1 MFLNF
6 FRFHWLRFIGAI
18 LALLLSVIYLFGF
31 EEISLAG
38 FAVGIVIACYIGI
51 KIRKGTMP
59 ARCDLC
65 GSQGTLKAEYGAGF
79 ANARLVLS
87 CAHCGRVINGGAK
100 GTIKPRKE

>member
-18 LALLLSVIYLFGF
+18 LALLLSIIYLFGF

-38 FAVGIVIACYIGI
+38 FGIGIVIASYIGI
-51 KIRKGTMP
+51 RIRKGSMP

-65 GSQGTLKAEYGAGF
+65 GSEGSLKAEYGAGF
-79 ANARLVLS
+79 SNARLVLTCS
-87 CAHCGRVINGGAK
+87 SCGRVINGGEK